1 VGSLIALILYLFS
14 STLNSYEKW
23 LWVAVTATAA
33 GTVIEIKQAK
43 QILPGEYCCH
53 SCKNRLAFPEILY
66 FALLPLSKMAFLNR
80 QI

>member
-1 VGSLIALILYLFS
+1 
-14 STLNSYEKW
+14 
-23 LWVAVTATAA
+23 VAVTATAA
-33 GTVIEIKQAK
+33 GTEIEIKQAK